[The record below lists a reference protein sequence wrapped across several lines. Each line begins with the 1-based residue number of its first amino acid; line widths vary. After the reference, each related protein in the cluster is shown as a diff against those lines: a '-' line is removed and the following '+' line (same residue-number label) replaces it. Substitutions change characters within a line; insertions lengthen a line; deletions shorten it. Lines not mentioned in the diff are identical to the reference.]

1 MNETIKKVRKH
12 MEKYEFHVVGLE
24 LYNFVW
30 DDFCDWYI
38 ELSKFSKNESVL
50 LYVLTNILKMLHP
63 FMPFVTEEIY
73 MKLPIHDES
82 IMISS
87 YPVYEKKF
95 AFNTDMDLIID
106 LIKSVRRVKLEN
118 GIKEFTFVYDN
129 EVIDNNIDLISKM
142 LKLNDS
148 HRGEYSS
155 DLRNVVI
162 PFMDSRV
169 YLYYDGSV
177 NDEKEL
183 ESNIKERD
191 RLIASILRRRKLLS
205 NEGYVNKAPEAIV
218 NKEREDLAREEHEL
232 EVINSKIK
240 M

>member
-1 MNETIKKVRKH
+1 
-12 MEKYEFHVVGLE
+12 MEKYEFHVVGTE

-38 ELSKFSKNESVL
+38 ELSKFNKNENVL

-87 YPVYEKKF
+87 YPSCNKE
-95 AFNTDMDLIID
+95 FNFSTDLDSIID
-106 LIKSVRRVKLEN
+106 LIKNVRRVKLEN
-118 GIKEFTFVYDN
+118 NIKDFTFVYDN
-129 EVIDNNIDLISKM
+129 EIIDNNIELIGKM
-142 LKLNDS
+142 LKLSNVQK
-148 HRGEYSS
+148 GNYSS
-155 DLRNVVI
+155 DLKNVII
-162 PFMDSRV
+162 PFMNSKV
-169 YLYYDGSV
+169 YLYYDGSM
-177 NDEKEL
+177 NDAKEL
-183 ESNIKERD
+183 ESDLKERD
-191 RLIASILRRRKLLS
+191 RLVASIERRRKLLS
-205 NEGYVNKAPEAIV
+205 NEGYVNKAPAAIV

-232 EVINSKIK
+232 DIINLKIK